1 MSYLDKKSIRDID
14 VKEKKV
20 FLRCDFNV
28 PLDNDGNITDTRRI
42 DESLKTIKYL
52 IDNKSKVILCSHL
65 GRPKC
70 EFTGSLSMAPVA
82 KYLTSI
88 LGREVKLLLDSKDQ
102 ETRDFIE
109 NMSNGEVCILENIR
123 FAEGEKTNSPELAE
137 SLASLAEV
145 YINDAFG
152 ACHREHAST
161 CGIAKHLPS
170 GYGFLIEKELSIMT
184 KVLDKPRRPFVA
196 ILGGAKISDKIG
208 AIDNLLDIVDVL
220 IVGGGMSYT
229 FANALGYSVGTSL
242 CESDK
247 LDLAKDMMAK
257 AKDKNVK
264 FLLPLDIRVAREYS
278 PNSESKIVDFDKIPD
293 GWMGLDIGPKT
304 EKLFSGAISDAGTV
318 IWNGPMG
325 VSEWDKFASGTLA
338 LAKAIAGT
346 NSVSII
352 GGGDSAAA
360 VFKLGYADKM
370 THISTGGGASL
381 RLLEGKTLPAIEALE
396 NI

>member
-14 VKEKKV
+14 VKEKRV

-346 NSVSII
+346 NSISII

>member
-102 ETRDFIE
+102 ETREFVE
-109 NMSNGEVCILENIR
+109 NMSSGEVCMLENIR
-123 FAEGEKTNSPELAE
+123 FAEGEKTNSSELAE

-170 GYGFLIEKELSIMT
+170 GYGFLIEKELSVMT

-247 LDLAKDMMAK
+247 LDLAKNMMAK

-325 VSEWDKFASGTLA
+325 VSEWDRFASGTLA

-346 NSVSII
+346 NSISII

-381 RLLEGKTLPAIEALE
+381 RLLEGKALPAIEALE